1 MADQITQPPCAFL
14 TLCKSTS
21 SFCSLNPFAFIVL
34 ERYRS
39 TACATAAVASLAWLN
54 PQVEGF
60 VTPSVHD
67 ARVRPGFR
75 KTPFGRMHKVRRAHS
90 ALKPGRTARIS
101 PRVPSHHPSPSI
113 SHSVGLR
120 PSPPSRIKCSYCA
133 SWEPVAFG
141 IEATWTSRWAG
152 SVRSVGMGGGDGSG
166 GMRRPCCV

>member
-1 MADQITQPPCAFL
+1 MADQITLPPCAFL
-14 TLCKSTS
+14 TSCKSTS
-21 SFCSLNPFAFIVL
+21 SLCSLNPFAFIVL

-90 ALKPGRTARIS
+90 ALKLGRTARIS
-101 PRVPSHHPSPSI
+101 RRVPSHHPSLTAQGSDP
-113 SHSVGLR
+113 L
-120 PSPPSRIKCSYCA
+120 PPPPIKYSYCA
-133 SWEPVAFG
+133 SSEPVAFG

-166 GMRRPCCV
+166 GMWRPCCV